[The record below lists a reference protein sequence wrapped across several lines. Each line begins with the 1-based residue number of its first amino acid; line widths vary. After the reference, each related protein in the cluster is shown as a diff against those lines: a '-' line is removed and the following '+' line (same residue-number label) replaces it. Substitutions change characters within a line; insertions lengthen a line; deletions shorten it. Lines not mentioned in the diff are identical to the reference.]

1 MLEWR
6 WNNASN
12 SRGNNIIWVLLFHI
26 RLKNPLNGVV
36 RRCVVKYI
44 ALKSHRERN
53 EMESFFTQKM
63 LAETCSFT
71 IKGLIHKVFF
81 VIFVN
86 FWKRAIV
93 KNDFLLESYH
103 NLVKNLRWI
112 FFLKK
117 VRGKK
122 FLPKCLK
129 RFSKSS

>member
-1 MLEWR
+1 M
-6 WNNASN
+6 
-12 SRGNNIIWVLLFHI
+12 
-26 RLKNPLNGVV
+26 
-36 RRCVVKYI
+36 
-44 ALKSHRERN
+44 ERN

-117 VRGKK
+117 VRGKNF
-122 FLPKCLK
+122 FLNVWKGSQKAPNQQNVLSHFHNVLLEWFKK
-129 RFSKSS
+129 ANPVKSFHSMR